1 MDQLSKIAHFLKLV
15 VIIYQLVLMEA
26 VPSCSRLFFFFITQ
40 ILEILFLWL
49 AVFKCYEV

>member
-26 VPSCSRLFFFFITQ
+26 VPSCSRLFFFFYNPNFRDSI
-40 ILEILFLWL
+40 FM
-49 AVFKCYEV
+49 VSCF

>member
-26 VPSCSRLFFFFITQ
+26 VPSCSRLFFFLIQ

>member
-15 VIIYQLVLMEA
+15 VIIYQLVLMEV
-26 VPSCSRLFFFFITQ
+26 VPSCSRLFFFIIK

>member
-26 VPSCSRLFFFFITQ
+26 VPRCSRLFFFYNPNFRDSI
-40 ILEILFLWL
+40 FM
-49 AVFKCYEV
+49 VSCF